1 MAAPAHPSRSTRR
14 SACLPLFLPVLAL
27 LPCLVLCSTVLSWF
41 CCIQLCSSVSLVSR
55 TREAKSRACWAT
67 TSLASAHGYR
77 PPAEKLRVC
86 AVSVVCVGLRVHDW
100 SHDASGCFVLVALV
114 IIVGRG
120 RMLSLLRCRSR
131 VDRLDI
137 QKTQISH
144 TRAGEP
150 SNSMRP
156 PQERNLLVIKLRWR
170 GLA

>member
-1 MAAPAHPSRSTRR
+1 MLASSSRSFG
-14 SACLPLFLPVLAL
+14 P
-27 LPCLVLCSTVLSWF
+27 PCLVLCSTILSRF
-41 CCIQLCSSVSLVSR
+41 CCIQLCFSVSLISR

-67 TSLASAHGYR
+67 TSLASAHGYK

-114 IIVGRG
+114 NIVGSG
-120 RMLSLLRCRSR
+120 RMLSLSQCRSG
-131 VDRLDI
+131 VDRRLDS

-144 TRAGEP
+144 TRAGIP

-156 PQERNLLVIKLRWR
+156 PQERNLLVIGLRWR